1 MYTMKLIS
9 AFSFNNI
16 NLSKK
21 LYLGF
26 SIILMLLMITG
37 VFAFNSI
44 NNSSKGFA
52 SYREMARDT
61 VLSGRV
67 QANMLM
73 VRMNVKDYIITA
85 SDKDKA
91 EFEEY
96 WEKTSRYMVE
106 AQKEINDPER
116 AKIIDHIDKVLAEYR
131 GGFAEVVE
139 LIDERNKLVYDVLN
153 KEGPIIE
160 KALTKILVSAR
171 QDGDMTAAY
180 EASLAMR
187 NLLLARIYAGKFLDT
202 NDNAAVKRVNEEF
215 KELSQH
221 LDILDSTLKNSE
233 RRSLLASVIE
243 GKVTYF
249 NTFDQLVEVIQK
261 RNDIIS
267 NTLDEIGPVV
277 AGEIEKVKLEIKSV
291 QDIIGPELQ
300 ANNDRAT
307 AVILICVLLA
317 VAIGAVI
324 ALLITRSTLRQL
336 GGDPMEVAQIA
347 KRVSQGDLD
356 IYLPSKNEDASSLY
370 ATIRIMVNNLKE
382 KALLAQ
388 RIGDGDLSQ
397 NVELDSDKDVLGKAL
412 LSMKNNLKNILIQIQ
427 TAGENIGTGS
437 SQVSEVS
444 QSLSEGANDQAN
456 DIEAISEAL
465 MDLTERTNKNAKNA
479 AEANELSGV
488 AQIAT
493 TKGQKDME
501 EMVEAMNEIKQAGES
516 ISMFINTI
524 DEIAAQTNL
533 LALNAAIEAARAGEQ
548 GRGFAVVADEV
559 RSLAARST
567 DAAEETSKLIKLSA
581 DKTENG
587 TRIAAKT
594 SEGLQDI
601 FEGITQTSKLVKEIA
616 TSSTDEAEHVEE
628 VNKNVRSINSVIK
641 TNLNASREGVSA
653 AKELNAQAQS
663 MQEMMKRFNF

>member
-1 MYTMKLIS
+1 MSIMKTLS
-9 AFSFNNI
+9 TSSLNNI
-16 NLSKK
+16 SLSKK

-26 SIILMLLMITG
+26 SIILVLLMITG
-37 VFAFNSI
+37 FFAFNSI
-44 NNSSKGFA
+44 QGSSKGFT

-91 EFEEY
+91 EFEAY
-96 WEKTSRYMVE
+96 WDKMSAYMAE

-116 AKIIDHIDKVLAEYR
+116 AKLIDHIDKVLLDYR
-131 GGFAEVVE
+131 GGFKEVVE
-139 LIDERNKLVYDVLN
+139 LIRERNTLVYDVLN
-153 KEGPIIE
+153 KKGPIIE
-160 KALTKILVSAR
+160 QNLTKILVSAR
-171 QDGDMTAAY
+171 QDNDMTAAY

-202 NDNAAVKRVNEEF
+202 NDNAAVKRVHEEF
-215 KELSQH
+215 KELSKH
-221 LDILDSTLKNSE
+221 LEILDSELQNSE
-233 RRSLLASVIE
+233 RRGLLASVVE

-249 NTFDQLVEVIQK
+249 NAFDQLVGVIQK

-267 NTLDEIGPVV
+267 NTLDKIGPVI
-277 AGEIEKVKLEIKSV
+277 AGEIEKVKLDIKSV
-291 QDIIGPELQ
+291 QDSIGPQLQ
-300 ANNDRAT
+300 TSNDRAT
-307 AVILICVLLA
+307 IVILICVLLA
-317 VAIGAVI
+317 VTIGVVI

-336 GGDPMEVAQIA
+336 GGDPMEVAEIA

-356 IYLPSKNEDASSLY
+356 ISLPSKNEDASSLY

-397 NVELDSDKDVLGKAL
+397 NVELASDQDVLGKAL

-427 TAGENIGTGS
+427 SAGEKIGTGS
-437 SQVSEVS
+437 SQVAGVS
-444 QSLSEGANDQAN
+444 LSLSEGANEQAN

-465 MDLTERTNKNAKNA
+465 IELTARTNKNAENA
-479 AEANELSGV
+479 AEANELSDA

-501 EMVEAMNEIKQAGES
+501 EMVQAMSEIRQASES
-516 ISMFINTI
+516 ISTFIDTI

-567 DAAEETSKLIKLSA
+567 DAAEETSKLIQLSA

-594 SEGLQDI
+594 AEGLQNI
-601 FEGITQTSKLVKEIA
+601 FEGITQTSKLVKEISI
-616 TSSTDEAEHVEE
+616 SSTDEAEHVEE
-628 VNKNVRSINSVIK
+628 VNKNVHSINDVIK

-653 AKELNAQAQS
+653 AEELNVQAQS
-663 MQEMMKRFNF
+663 MQEIMKRFNF